1 MKRVLSVIAIA
12 VVLIVS
18 PVSVSAHPGDTDLN
32 GGHYNW
38 ETGDYHYHHGHPA
51 HYHTDG
57 VCPYGDY
64 EQYTDVGSETRY
76 DRLSKLASLLTEDGY
91 DTSVPDSLSSS
102 NYVNDYAR
110 GYQQGFAR
118 GKENAEY
125 TDGISDGYQ
134 SGYQDGESA
143 GYQAGLEDGKK
154 NQFQYYPIIIAS
166 ISVIAGIIIL
176 ALTTNR
182 KKIKEDLTD
191 QISSGKRKLRDLEE
205 ELQLEMDKSK
215 RDFDAMKNSY
225 QNELDRA
232 AQRFNHLRS
241 DRYS

>member
-76 DRLSKLASLLTEDGY
+76 DRLSKLASLLIYQRLSTGICQRAGKCRIYRWLSGRRSSRLSDWNRRRKKKAL
-91 DTSVPDSLSSS
+91 PILSS
-102 NYVNDYAR
+102 
-110 GYQQGFAR
+110 
-118 GKENAEY
+118 
-125 TDGISDGYQ
+125 
-134 SGYQDGESA
+134 
-143 GYQAGLEDGKK
+143 
-154 NQFQYYPIIIAS
+154 
-166 ISVIAGIIIL
+166 
-176 ALTTNR
+176 
-182 KKIKEDLTD
+182 
-191 QISSGKRKLRDLEE
+191 RDLFHINY
-205 ELQLEMDKSK
+205 S
-215 RDFDAMKNSY
+215 RYRYSF
-225 QNELDRA
+225 
-232 AQRFNHLRS
+232 S
-241 DRYS
+241 DRKPPKD